1 MARHKEPLLPVIIT
15 YLDYLS
21 RPAPLGIQIELP
33 VGVVSWRVGDFD
45 DVLGIK
51 GDLGTEDQVIFGPRF
66 EATGL
71 VIQYADIGT
80 INALGD
86 DGPHDLLIG
95 ASLALFIGHHNIEQ
109 QTCGIAAHKSITL
122 FVGWNGKGVWQ
133 GIVGCF
139 C

>member
-80 INALGD
+80 INALGN

-95 ASLALFIGHHNIEQ
+95 ASLPLFIGHHNIEQ
-109 QTCGIAAHKSITL
+109 QTCSIATHKSIPL
-122 FVGWNGKGVWQ
+122 FIGWNGE
-133 GIVGCF
+133 
-139 C
+139 